1 MLRLTLAVILIV
13 GLTAASVPC
22 VQNKASTIANA
33 SSCSMSKPNATTLA
47 WGAQINFKSAFTWTE
62 KSWSNALGDPKSP
75 RLPYRPLSSSCNS
88 HPGSYTAGQSA
99 VINCT
104 QTFDAIPSG
113 YANLISAFEDT
124 NQ

>member
-1 MLRLTLAVILIV
+1 MLRLTLAVLLIV
-13 GLTAASVPC
+13 GLAAVAVPC

-33 SSCSMSKPNATTLA
+33 TNCSMSKSNATTLV
-47 WGAQINFKSAFTWTE
+47 WGYQINFKSAFTWAE

-75 RLPYRPLSSSCNS
+75 RLPYRPLTSSCNS
-88 HPGSYTAGQSA
+88 HPGTYSAGQSA

-104 QTFDAIPSG
+104 QTFDAIPAG
-113 YANLISAFEDT
+113 YANLVSAFEDT